1 MADEENVISGGLD
14 FEEGDDMF
22 EEEMDDWDEEDGE
35 MEMNAAF
42 KKLYATH
49 PECNLDYVESVV
61 TNVPLKVAPPKR
73 QSALEAAEKIL
84 AEGAADS
91 TPDDDVIVGVDPHH
105 KTYPFLTQY
114 ERTRVIGFRAN
125 QLSQG
130 AEPFIVVPDH
140 VSDVREIA
148 RLELAAKRLPFII
161 KRPLPNG
168 KYEYWRLQDL
178 LQI

>member
-1 MADEENVISGGLD
+1 MEDDDNVISGGLD
-14 FEEGDDMF
+14 FEEGGSVF
-22 EEEMDDWDEEDGE
+22 EEEMEGWEAEEAAE
-35 MEMNAAF
+35 MGAAF

-49 PECNLDYVESVV
+49 PECNLDYVESVIA
-61 TNVPLKVAPPKR
+61 NVPLKVAPPKR
-73 QSALEAAEKIL
+73 VSALEAAERVL
-84 AEGAADS
+84 AEGAGDS
-91 TPDDDVIVGVDPHH
+91 TADDDALQGLDKHH
-105 KTYPFLTQY
+105 TTYPFLTQY
-114 ERTRVIGFRAN
+114 ERARVIGFRAN

-148 RLELAAKRLPFII
+148 RLELAVKRLPFII
-161 KRPLPNG
+161 KRPLPDG